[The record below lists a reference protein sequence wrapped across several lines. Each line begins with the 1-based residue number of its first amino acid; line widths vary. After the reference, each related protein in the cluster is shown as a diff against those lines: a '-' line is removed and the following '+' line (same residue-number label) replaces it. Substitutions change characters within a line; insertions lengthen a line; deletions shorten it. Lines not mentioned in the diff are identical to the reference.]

1 MRMRNFGTAVL
12 ITALCAST
20 ALAAPGGALA
30 PGKPAGVRQAQ
41 EENGHTMLIIA
52 GVTLVGVGI
61 GLAVSG
67 NGNNASPT
75 PTTSAPTGTTP

>member
-1 MRMRNFGTAVL
+1 MRMRDIGTVVL
-12 ITALCAST
+12 ITALFASS
-20 ALAAPGGALA
+20 ALAASDGALA

-41 EENGHTMLIIA
+41 QENGHTMLVIA

-67 NGNNASPT
+67 SGNGASPT
-75 PTTSAPTGTTP
+75 PTTQAPTGTAP